1 MLSFILNREPVETDA
16 SPGTLLLDF
25 IRYDA
30 KLPGTKDACREGECG
45 SCTVLI
51 GKPDADGRPRYK
63 ACASC
68 LLPIGDVAGCHVVT
82 VEGVDREEF
91 NAIQRLIIEENAAQC
106 GYCTP
111 GIILSLAGFA
121 LSAEAY
127 SYAAAV
133 DALDGN
139 ICRCTGYASIRRAA
153 VKLAEALEKN
163 IRDRDDRIPGLV
175 EYGVLPEYF
184 LSIADRIRELKS
196 APSGPGREGEVVV
209 AGGTDLFVQ
218 KPEEL
223 LESPLFFLSGRR
235 DLDYVREEDGSLRV
249 GSAIT
254 LEDFRLHP
262 LVNRHLPA
270 MREDVLLHSSTILRN
285 KATLSGNIVNASP
298 IGDIT
303 IMFLALGAV
312 LELEA
317 AAGGIRQVALSE
329 FYRGYKDLDLNPG
342 EIVREMVIPVPGPGV
357 FYNFEKVS
365 NRKILDIAAV
375 NSAILLETKGEKIAR
390 IALSGGGV
398 APVPL
403 LIEGLDK
410 FAGKKVSPE
419 TFEELSEA
427 AMAAVA
433 PIDDV
438 RGSAEYKRLLLGQL
452 VRAHFQKYSTR
463 RES

>member
-1 MLSFILNREPVETDA
+1 MLSFILNREPVETEA

-51 GKPDADGRPRYK
+51 GKLGDDGRLHYK

-68 LLPIGDVAGCHVVT
+68 LLPIGDVSGCHVVT
-82 VEGVDREEF
+82 VEGVNLEEL
-91 NAIQRLIIEENAAQC
+91 NAVQRIIIEENASQC

-111 GIILSLAGFA
+111 GIVLSLTGFA
-121 LSAEAY
+121 LAAETY
-127 SYAAAV
+127 SYADVV

-139 ICRCTGYASIRRAA
+139 ICRCTGYAAIRRAGA
-153 VKLAEALEKN
+153 SLAETLEKN
-163 IRDRDDRIPGLV
+163 IRDREDRIPGLV
-175 EYGVLPEYF
+175 EQGVLPDYF
-184 LSIADRIRELKS
+184 LGIADRLRELETS
-196 APSGPGREGEVVV
+196 PAGTERGQEVVV

-218 KPEEL
+218 KAEEL
-223 LESPLFFLSGRR
+223 LASPLFFLSGRR

-249 GSAIT
+249 GSAVT

-285 KATLSGNIVNASP
+285 KATLSGGIVNASP

-317 AAGGIRQVALSE
+317 AAGGNRQVALRE

-342 EIVREMVIPVPGPGV
+342 EIIREMVIPIPKPGT

-375 NSAILLETKGEKIAR
+375 NSSILLEADGEKIAR
-390 IALSGGGV
+390 LLLSAGGV

-403 LIEGLDK
+403 LIGGLEK

-419 TFEELSEA
+419 TFEQLATA

-452 VRAHFQKYSTR
+452 VKGHFQEYSTR

>member
-1 MLSFILNREPVETDA
+1 MLSFILNREPVETEA

-25 IRYDA
+25 IRYEA

-51 GKPDADGRPRYK
+51 GKLGEDGRLRYK

-68 LLPIGDVAGCHVVT
+68 ILPIGDVAGCHVVT
-82 VEGVDREEF
+82 VEGVDREEL
-91 NAIQRLIIEENAAQC
+91 NTIQRVILEESASQC

-111 GIILSLAGFA
+111 GIVLSLTGFA
-121 LSAEAY
+121 LSAETY
-127 SYAAAV
+127 SYANAL

-139 ICRCTGYASIRRAA
+139 ICRCTGYAAIRRAA
-153 VKLAEALEKN
+153 AKLAETLEKN
-163 IRDRDDRIPGLV
+163 IRDREDRIPGLV
-175 EYGVLPEYF
+175 GQGFLPDYF
-184 LSIADRIRELKS
+184 LGIAGRLRKLENPQAGSDRGK
-196 APSGPGREGEVVV
+196 EVVV

-218 KPEEL
+218 KAEEL
-223 LESPLFFLSGRR
+223 LERPLFFLSGRR
-235 DLDYVREEDGSLRV
+235 DLDYVREEGGSLRV
-249 GSAIT
+249 GSAVT

-285 KATLSGNIVNASP
+285 KATLAGNIVNASP

-303 IMFLALGAV
+303 IMLLALEV
-312 LELEA
+312 LLELEG
-317 AAGGIRQVALSE
+317 AGGGARQVPLSQ
-329 FYRGYKDLDLNPG
+329 FYRGYKELDLNPG
-342 EIVREMVIPVPGPGV
+342 EIIREMVIPVPKPGA

-375 NSAILLETKGEKIAR
+375 NSAVLLESEGEKIAR
-390 IALSGGGV
+390 IILSAGGV
-398 APVPL
+398 APVPF
-403 LIEGLDK
+403 LIKGLDK
-410 FAGKKVSPE
+410 FAGRKISPE
-419 TFEELSEA
+419 TFEGLASA

-438 RGSAEYKRLLLGQL
+438 RGSADYKRLLLGQL
-452 VRAHFQKYSTR
+452 VKAHFQEYSTR

>member
-1 MLSFILNREPVETDA
+1 MLSFILNREVINTEA

-25 IRYDA
+25 IRYEA

-51 GKPDADGRPRYK
+51 GKLGDDGRLRYK

-68 LLPIGDVAGCHVVT
+68 ILPIGDVAGCHVVT
-82 VEGVDREEF
+82 VEGVGREEL
-91 NAIQRLIIEENAAQC
+91 NTVQRLIIEASASQC

-111 GIILSLAGFA
+111 GIVLSLTGFA
-121 LSAEAY
+121 LSAEVY
-127 SYAAAV
+127 SFAAAV

-153 VKLAEALEKN
+153 ARLAETLEKN

-175 EYGVLPEYF
+175 ECEVLPEYF
-184 LSIADRIRELKS
+184 LSVAGRLRELKV
-196 APSGPGREGEVVV
+196 APDGPGGEGEVVV

-218 KPEEL
+218 KAEEL
-223 LESPLFFLSGRR
+223 LESPLFFLSARR
-235 DLDYVREEDGSLRV
+235 DLDYVREEDGFLRV
-249 GSAIT
+249 GSAVT

-285 KATLSGNIVNASP
+285 KATLAGNIVNASP

-303 IMFLALGAV
+303 IMFLVLGAV

-317 AAGGIRQVALSE
+317 AGGGTRQVALRE

-342 EIVREMVIPVPGPGV
+342 EIIREIVIPIPKPGT

-375 NSAILLETKGEKIAR
+375 NSALLLETEGEKIAR
-390 IALSGGGV
+390 IALSAGGV

-403 LIEGLDK
+403 LIKGMEK
-410 FAGKKVSPE
+410 FSGREVNRE
-419 TFEELSEA
+419 TFAAVAAA

-438 RGSAEYKRLLLGQL
+438 RGSAGYKRLLLGQL
-452 VRAHFQKYSTR
+452 VKGHFQKYSTR

>member
-1 MLSFILNREPVETDA
+1 MLSFILNRETVNTGA
-16 SPGTLLLDF
+16 APGTLLLDF
-25 IRYDA
+25 IRETM
-30 KLPGTKDACREGECG
+30 KLPGTKEACREGECG

-51 GKPDADGRPRYK
+51 GKPGDDGRVRYK

-68 LLPIGDVAGCHVVT
+68 ILPIGEAAGGHVVT
-82 VEGVDREEF
+82 VEGVNREEL
-91 NAIQRLIIEENAAQC
+91 NLVQQLIIEENASQC
-106 GYCTP
+106 GFCTP
-111 GIILSLAGFA
+111 GIVLSLTGFA

-127 SYAAAV
+127 SYAAAA

-139 ICRCTGYASIRRAA
+139 ICRCTGYAAIRRAA
-153 VKLAEALEKN
+153 ARLAETLEEN
-163 IRDRDDRIPGLV
+163 IRDREDRIPGLV
-175 EYGVLPEYF
+175 EQGVLPDYF
-184 LSIADRIRELKS
+184 LGIPDRLRKL
-196 APSGPGREGEVVV
+196 EGSPAGSKRGKEVVV

-223 LESPLFFLSGRR
+223 RESPLFFLSGRR

-249 GSAIT
+249 GSAVT

-262 LVNRHLPA
+262 LVNQHLPA

-285 KATLSGNIVNASP
+285 KATLAGNIVNASP

-303 IMFLALGAV
+303 IMLLALEAV
-312 LELEA
+312 LELEGEDGA
-317 AAGGIRQVALSE
+317 QRRVALAE

-342 EIVREMVIPVPGPGV
+342 EIIREIVIPVPAPGA

-375 NSAILLETKGEKIAR
+375 NSAILLEADGEKISRLLLA
-390 IALSGGGV
+390 AGGV

-403 LIEGLDK
+403 LIKGLDK
-410 FAGKKVSPE
+410 FAGKKISPE
-419 TFEELSEA
+419 TFAELAEE

-438 RGSAEYKRLLLGQL
+438 RGSAEYKRLLLGRL
-452 VRAHFQKYSTR
+452 TEAHYQKFSTR
-463 RES
+463 REN

>member
-1 MLSFILNREPVETDA
+1 MLTFILNREVIRTEAPM
-16 SPGTLLLDF
+16 GTLLLDF

-45 SCTVLI
+45 SCTVLV
-51 GKPDADGRPRYK
+51 GKLGDDGKLRYK

-68 LLPIGDVAGCHVVT
+68 VLPIGDIAGGHIVT

-91 NAIQRLIIEENAAQC
+91 NLIQRLIIEESASQC

-111 GIILSLAGFA
+111 GIILSLTGFA

-127 SYAAAV
+127 SYAAV
-133 DALDGN
+133 LDALDGN
-139 ICRCTGYASIRRAA
+139 ICRCTGYAAIRRAGA
-153 VKLAEALEKN
+153 RLAEHLQAN
-163 IRDRDDRIPGLV
+163 ISAGEDRIPGLV
-175 EYGVLPEYF
+175 EQEVLPDYF
-184 LSIADRIRELKS
+184 LGIAGRIRGLENPP
-196 APSGPGREGEVVV
+196 AGPERGQEVVV

-218 KPEEL
+218 KAEEL
-223 LESPLFFLSGRR
+223 LTGPLFFLSGRR
-235 DLDYVREEDGSLRV
+235 DLDYVRKEDGSLRV
-249 GSAIT
+249 GSAVT
-254 LEDFRLHP
+254 LEDFRLNP
-262 LVNRHLPA
+262 LVNRYLPA
-270 MREDVLLHSSTILRN
+270 MRADVLLHSSTILRN
-285 KATLSGNIVNASP
+285 KATLAGNIANASP

-303 IMFLALGAV
+303 IMLLALEAI

-317 AAGGIRQVALSE
+317 EGGGTRQIPLAE
-329 FYRGYKDLDLNPG
+329 FYRGYKDIDLIPG
-342 EIVREMVIPVPGPGV
+342 EIIREMIIPVPRSGA

-365 NRKILDIAAV
+365 NRRILDIAAV
-375 NSAILLETKGEKIAR
+375 NSAILLETEGEKIAR
-390 IALSGGGV
+390 IILSAGGV

-403 LIEGLDK
+403 LIGGLEE
-410 FAGKKVSPE
+410 FAGRRVSSE
-419 TFEELSEA
+419 TFVELSEK

-452 VRAHFQKYSTR
+452 VKGHRQKYSIR

>member
-51 GKPDADGRPRYK
+51 GKLGDDGRPRYK

-68 LLPIGDVAGCHVVT
+68 ILPIGEVAGCHVVS
-82 VEGVDREEF
+82 VEGVNREEL
-91 NAIQRLIIEENAAQC
+91 NAVQRIIIEENASQC

-111 GIILSLAGFA
+111 GIVLSLTGFA
-121 LSAEAY
+121 LSAETY

-139 ICRCTGYASIRRAA
+139 ICRCTGYASIRRAGA
-153 VKLAEALEKN
+153 RLAQTLEKN
-163 IRDRDDRIPGLV
+163 IPDREDRIPGLV
-175 EYGVLPEYF
+175 EQGILPDYF
-184 LSIADRIRELKS
+184 LSITDRLRELKS
-196 APSGPGREGEVVV
+196 APAGPGRKEEIVV

-218 KPEEL
+218 KAEEL
-223 LESPLFFLSGRR
+223 LTRPLFFLSGRR

-249 GSAIT
+249 GSAVT

-285 KATLSGNIVNASP
+285 KATLAGNIVNASP

-303 IMFLALGAV
+303 IMFLALEAV
-312 LELEA
+312 LELEGE
-317 AAGGIRQVALSE
+317 GGAQRRVALRE

-342 EIVREMVIPVPGPGV
+342 EIIREMVIPIPKPGA
-357 FYNFEKVS
+357 FYHFEKVS

-375 NSAILLETKGEKIAR
+375 NSAILLETDGKKIAR
-390 IALSGGGV
+390 VCLSAGGV

-403 LIEGLDK
+403 LIGGLEK
-410 FAGKKVSPE
+410 FASRKISQE
-419 TFEELSEA
+419 IFAELSEA

-438 RGSAEYKRLLLGQL
+438 RGAAEYKRLLLGQL
-452 VRAHFQKYSTR
+452 VKAHFQEYSTR